1 MTGIARRASMRRI
14 ATFIASGFGAGRVPR
29 APGTAGTLAAIPI
42 FLAASYLSG
51 VAYALLVVAMFFLG
65 VVICGIAAQ
74 EMGRADPPQVVW
86 DEIVG
91 YLVTMFMAPVGWG
104 WIVVGFLLF
113 RLFDIWKPFPIR
125 QLERR
130 AGGGWGVMLDDVV
143 AGVFAFLLLQLVARV
158 IGVE

>member
-1 MTGIARRASMRRI
+1 MMTDVSRARRL
-14 ATFIASGFGAGRVPR
+14 ATWVAMGFGAGRVPR
-29 APGTAGTLAAIPI
+29 APGTAGTLIAIPI
-42 FLAASYLSG
+42 FLAATQLSSY
-51 VAYALLVVAMFFLG
+51 AYLLLVVAMFFAG
-65 VVICGIAAQ
+65 VAICGVATRAL
-74 EMGRADPPQVVW
+74 GRADPPQVVW